1 MNISRHPINKLNLPP
16 MNQVASSLSENR
28 RRRERQIHTLLR
40 RLEAENEALASI
52 ESSNTPLPDAEEDEQ
67 MDLEDPVCNN
77 EEDFNMTVLQCP
89 TLMCTGF
96 LEDSSFIGMKNFNC
110 SEPSCEF
117 RISGYSSDCTTQE
130 ICDKLRDSYILHH
143 KSNCK
148 EMPVVS
154 VDILDGSEFLFLAC
168 KCGFLDFA

>member
-1 MNISRHPINKLNLPP
+1 

-52 ESSNTPLPDAEEDEQ
+52 ESSNTPLPDSEEEP
-67 MDLEDPVCNN
+67 MDLEDSVYIN
-77 EEDFNMTVLQCP
+77 EEDVDMTILQCP
-89 TLMCTGF
+89 TLICTGF
-96 LEDSSFIGMKNFNC
+96 LVDSSYVGFKNFTC
-110 SEPSCEF
+110 SEPDCQF
-117 RISGYSSDCTTQE
+117 KISGYSSNCTTQE
-130 ICDKLRDSYILHH
+130 ICDRLRDSYILHH
-143 KSNCK
+143 KSNCI

-154 VDILDGSEFLFLAC
+154 VDMADGSEFLFLAC